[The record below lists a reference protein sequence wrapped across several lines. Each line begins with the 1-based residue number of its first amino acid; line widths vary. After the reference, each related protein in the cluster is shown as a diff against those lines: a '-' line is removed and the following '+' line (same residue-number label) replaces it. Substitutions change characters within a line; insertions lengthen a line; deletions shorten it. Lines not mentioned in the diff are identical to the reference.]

1 MLGARCLVVASA
13 RTRAR
18 CLFRGY
24 TGSRDRLVSSQCAR
38 LGARTVR
45 VHSRAHEHAARR
57 TLRGRQ
63 TRRRAPL
70 SVAAGTNGAGAGC
83 PAQARDVCH
92 GSPKLAASFL
102 SLCALIWF
110 IADMLTPSPRPPS
123 PLPYQN
129 FLMGVTAKSKLPMH
143 LMAPLLDRCEIT
155 FVAPPA
161 PVPLSPCTM
170 YTRLDTRVYPCQFT
184 NDHKVLKA
192 LCDTWTNL
200 EVSLCSGL
208 FARHS
213 CLPIPISRCRP
224 RRT

>member
-1 MLGARCLVVASA
+1 MLSRRIGSDTCAGVFSVATLDLGIDSERAPFASILGRMSMPRCGPYVGD
-13 RTRAR
+13 RRA
-18 CLFRGY
+18 
-24 TGSRDRLVSSQCAR
+24 DAR
-38 LGARTVR
+38 LCPSLQGRTVQVPGAQHKHEMFVTGLLSSPHR
-45 VHSRAHEHAARR
+45 SFHSVRLYGSLLICS
-57 TLRGRQ
+57 TL
-63 TRRRAPL
+63 
-70 SVAAGTNGAGAGC
+70 
-83 PAQARDVCH
+83 
-92 GSPKLAASFL
+92 
-102 SLCALIWF
+102 
-110 IADMLTPSPRPPS
+110 SPRPPS

-129 FLMGVTAKSKLPMH
+129 FLTGVTAKSKLPMH